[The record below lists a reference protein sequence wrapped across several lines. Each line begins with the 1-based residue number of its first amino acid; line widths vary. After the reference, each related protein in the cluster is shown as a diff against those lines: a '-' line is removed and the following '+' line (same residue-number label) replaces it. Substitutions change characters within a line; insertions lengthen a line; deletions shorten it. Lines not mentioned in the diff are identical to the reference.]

1 MSGTA
6 PDSRSIFK
14 TASPCADDAALLAV
28 LGAAQPILMVGPDH
42 FLSRAGD
49 DTAMVTKTAGADR
62 EVSWAKVH
70 WLMLHSVDISA
81 LSGLKINWIARP
93 DTLSRWMAHLI
104 VVGGLQTF
112 KAAHEGELA
121 SWVAS
126 AAKIA
131 PKFKLSRADV
141 IELEPL
147 STGTWIDVALTAD
160 FISTDMSGRSLA
172 QLREVANSFTNA
184 ADANK
189 VKHILSNMIYSM
201 ERLTGDIQN
210 IDKESQAVQIGAA
223 FIQTELQDKMDYFVD
238 IRKAGAEVFR
248 RNAADPFTPLFDRRW
263 RRLRDDPYGDILIDA
278 VIDKARYGKRCDT

>member
-14 TASPCADDAALLAV
+14 TASPCADDAALSAV

-62 EVSWAKVH
+62 KVSWAKVH
-70 WLMLHSVDISA
+70 WLMLRSVDISA

-141 IELEPL
+141 IDLEPL
-147 STGTWIDVALTAD
+147 STGT
-160 FISTDMSGRSLA
+160 
-172 QLREVANSFTNA
+172 
-184 ADANK
+184 
-189 VKHILSNMIYSM
+189 
-201 ERLTGDIQN
+201 
-210 IDKESQAVQIGAA
+210 
-223 FIQTELQDKMDYFVD
+223 
-238 IRKAGAEVFR
+238 
-248 RNAADPFTPLFDRRW
+248 
-263 RRLRDDPYGDILIDA
+263 
-278 VIDKARYGKRCDT
+278 